1 MSLRFELSWMR
12 EKFGERD
19 HEVRTDKTQAKI
31 KGAEL
36 FITPC
41 KILIS
46 KREKAKKKKIYIY
59 SEIRKRKEINLGLVG
74 RVDTPGT
81 LPLFEGTHLV
91 GYLYLCPR
99 SSYRYDY
106 HHKKSAL
113 FIFIHPKI
121 GITYVVSLS
130 IPLRFICPPSILRW
144 NSNSPPTNYYF
155 VTALLLIWWM
165 SPSMFLLRILQG
177 LSIQPHLLHPP
188 CFNPFSF
195 TLCLF
200 WSTQR

>member
-1 MSLRFELSWMR
+1 MR
-12 EKFGERD
+12 LER
-19 HEVRTDKTQAKI
+19 ER
-31 KGAEL
+31 
-36 FITPC
+36 
-41 KILIS
+41 
-46 KREKAKKKKIYIY
+46 RW
-59 SEIRKRKEINLGLVG
+59 NLGLVG

-165 SPSMFLLRILQG
+165 SPSMFLLRILQE

-188 CFNPFSF
+188 CFSPFEAPKGNILLPFLLMSF
-195 TLCLF
+195 HVRFLF
-200 WSTQR
+200 FHSLFVYFESPNFV

>member
-91 GYLYLCPR
+91 GYPLPL
-99 SSYRYDY
+99 SSVSYCYDY
-106 HHKKSAL
+106 HHKKSAF

-121 GITYVVSLS
+121 GIT
-130 IPLRFICPPSILRW
+130 
-144 NSNSPPTNYYF
+144 
-155 VTALLLIWWM
+155 
-165 SPSMFLLRILQG
+165 
-177 LSIQPHLLHPP
+177 
-188 CFNPFSF
+188 
-195 TLCLF
+195 
-200 WSTQR
+200 